1 MMLVSEGKITIDM
14 DETREGNHASVASN
28 QKKCSRS
35 QIMPNT
41 LSLLFGS
48 FTLVEVEF
56 PRKTHQSSLEINENE
71 TDGRTLVRIPITLD
85 EFFPEKIFYG
95 SQIGATYVI
104 SSTEETKERKGK
116 RNAEIT

>member
-1 MMLVSEGKITIDM
+1 M

-41 LSLLFGS
+41 FSLLFGS

-56 PRKTHQSSLEINENE
+56 PRKTPQSSLEINDNE
-71 TDGRTLVRIPITLD
+71 ADGRTLVTHKKRRHQAVLRIRLSKTR
-85 EFFPEKIFYG
+85 
-95 SQIGATYVI
+95 ATRSDV
-104 SSTEETKERKGK
+104 
-116 RNAEIT
+116 NQLQP